1 MLHYISLALAQIFA
15 CILVINY
22 QIHFLPEMLKFTLV
36 FCGSVTSLT
45 TMIRIFNEDN
55 VSSNVLKL
63 FLLTC
68 INIII
73 ISITCLL
80 EPCIIFILST
90 VLWILLVLNGIIIV
104 SLFVQKH
111 KNDNENIMCET
122 DIKYSEH
129 ITISRD
135 FYGWVALSQS
145 VFYLAIANYFFDFL
159 PDRLFGMLET
169 FCMLTPAS
177 YLLNVRWNKKILGI
191 ENKVI
196 KGKKY
201 VSKKILPWMLVI
213 NILLLIVG
221 YVFLFLDKT
230 SNLVRFT
237 YLISLVINS
246 IFTIMIFE
254 GKFEEKNSH
263 IVNK

>member
-15 CILVINY
+15 TILVIDF
-22 QIHFLPEMLKFTLV
+22 QIQFLPEMLRFTLV
-36 FCGSVTSLT
+36 FCGSVTSII
-45 TMIRIFNEDN
+45 TMIRIFNDDN
-55 VSSNVLKL
+55 VSSNVLNM

-68 INIII
+68 LNIII

-80 EPCIIFILST
+80 EPNIIIPISI

-111 KNDNENIMCET
+111 KTDNENRMCET

-129 ITISRD
+129 TTISRD
-135 FYGWVALSQS
+135 FYGWVALTQS
-145 VFYLAIANYFFDFL
+145 VFYLAIANYFIDFL
-159 PDRLFGMLET
+159 PIRLNGMLET
-169 FCMLTPAS
+169 FCMMVPLS
-177 YLLNVRWNKKILGI
+177 YLMNVKWNKKILGI
-191 ENKVI
+191 ENKLI

-213 NILLLIVG
+213 NVLLLIVG
-221 YVFLFLDKT
+221 YVIFFIDNKECEFVFL
-230 SNLVRFT
+230 T

-246 IFTIMIFE
+246 IFTIMTFE
-254 GKFEEKNSH
+254 GKFEEKEPQKN
-263 IVNK
+263 